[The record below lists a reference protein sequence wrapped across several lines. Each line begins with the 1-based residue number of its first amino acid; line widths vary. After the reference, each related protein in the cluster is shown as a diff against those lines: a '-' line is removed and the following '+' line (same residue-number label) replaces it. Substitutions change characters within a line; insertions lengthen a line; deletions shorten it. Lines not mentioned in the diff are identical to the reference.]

1 MNGLKLNLPEWAQWL
16 LVLGGLYL
24 VYRVY
29 ESSQQAA
36 IAAAPAPAPP
46 QLALP
51 APASENW
58 IDPNAIGPTSLGEAK
73 TEQSKETA
81 GKKKPMFDADFW
93 KMRENQ
99 SKWGVN

>member
-1 MNGLKLNLPEWAQWL
+1 MKLNLPEWAQWL
-16 LVLGGLYL
+16 LVVGGLYL

-29 ESSQQAA
+29 EASQQAE
-36 IAAAPAPAPP
+36 IAAATPAPAP

-58 IDPNAIGPTSLGEAK
+58 INPSAIAPTALGEAK
-73 TEQSKETA
+73 AEAPKETA

-93 KMRENQ
+93 KMREDQ
-99 SKWGVN
+99 SKWRVN